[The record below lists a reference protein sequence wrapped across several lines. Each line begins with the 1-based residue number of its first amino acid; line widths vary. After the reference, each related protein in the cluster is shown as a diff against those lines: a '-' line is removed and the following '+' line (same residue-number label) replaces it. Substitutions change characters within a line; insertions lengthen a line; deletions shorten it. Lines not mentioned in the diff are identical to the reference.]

1 MSKAS
6 QFREMDSKKIHHRIL
21 LLGQDLLN
29 LRMRLG
35 ADTGIKT
42 HRFSLIR
49 REIARLKTVLAE
61 KRKEV

>member
-6 QFREMDSKKIHHRIL
+6 QIREMDGKKIHNKIL
-21 LLGQDLLN
+21 LLCQELLN
-29 LRMRLG
+29 LRMSVG
-35 ADTGIKT
+35 SDTAVKT

-61 KRKEV
+61 KRK